1 MNDTF
6 SKTLAGVLVAC
17 ALVVAVAVVRQAF
30 WTPAPPPPPSSEP
43 RTENGE
49 YVQRTSAAGESR
61 SWATGPWLE
70 LDSKNTRTATG
81 YGLDDFDN
89 VALDL
94 KGRAHVVD
102 RSSKKVVVFDP
113 DLQFIHA
120 VALSPADQEIGIDML
135 GTDSIAVLDWRTG
148 LASVRSTRTGEVAS
162 HFLVS
167 GAGTY
172 YPYAIWAFGQGA
184 GFLTAYTSSYTPD
197 NALQKNRQNFIR
209 LFDRGGGVARD
220 SVFLFPA
227 TEKLVA
233 GAGLGVSVGPHP
245 FGATSY
251 VRVLAGTTVVQAS
264 SDRFA
269 VSLVDVEEDAATSF
283 SYPTDPAWVSD
294 AELTAAAARESEERA
309 AALLAEGR
317 RARQVLA
324 GLAVDNLRST
334 IWVGVWAPPGSDREW
349 AAFDTSG
356 THLASVALPAAFVL
370 HGVVNG
376 RLVGID
382 YSEGKRA
389 PALQSF
395 RVLRDD
401 EP

>member
-6 SKTLAGVLVAC
+6 SKTVAGVLVAC

-43 RTENGE
+43 RAVDGE

-162 HFLVS
+162 HF
-167 GAGTY
+167 
-172 YPYAIWAFGQGA
+172 
-184 GFLTAYTSSYTPD
+184 
-197 NALQKNRQNFIR
+197 R
-209 LFDRGGGVARD
+209 LFA
-220 SVFLFPA
+220 
-227 TEKLVA
+227 
-233 GAGLGVSVGPHP
+233 
-245 FGATSY
+245 
-251 VRVLAGTTVVQAS
+251 
-264 SDRFA
+264 
-269 VSLVDVEEDAATSF
+269 
-283 SYPTDPAWVSD
+283 
-294 AELTAAAARESEERA
+294 
-309 AALLAEGR
+309 
-317 RARQVLA
+317 
-324 GLAVDNLRST
+324 
-334 IWVGVWAPPGSDREW
+334 
-349 AAFDTSG
+349 
-356 THLASVALPAAFVL
+356 
-370 HGVVNG
+370 
-376 RLVGID
+376 
-382 YSEGKRA
+382 
-389 PALQSF
+389 
-395 RVLRDD
+395 
-401 EP
+401 